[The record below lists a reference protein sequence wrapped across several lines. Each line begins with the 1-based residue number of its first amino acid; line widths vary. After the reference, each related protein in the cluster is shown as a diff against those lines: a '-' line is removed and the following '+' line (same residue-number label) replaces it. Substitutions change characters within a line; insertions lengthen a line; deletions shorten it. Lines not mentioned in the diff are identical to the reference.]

1 MISMSEEDR
10 SEWNAR
16 NNPLDREL
24 NLTEYENRVRA
35 VNGLVDSKSNIDD
48 LSDCGDEKI
57 VSLKFRM
64 ASGDATDGASELSRR
79 KSEFIQI
86 KTEIITGPVPK
97 SNTIVN
103 SASTIQV
110 TYGSEAYW
118 IIKINLN
125 TQYQKVHT

>member
-10 SEWNAR
+10 SEWTAR

-110 TYGSEAYW
+110 TYGSEAY
-118 IIKINLN
+118 
-125 TQYQKVHT
+125 